1 MKRFVAILL
10 LLSMVLSCLL
20 LAGCEQK
27 KSTLWDNDEERFDEL
42 RRVCNLTTVKFTIH
56 KNVISSVVRSTFF
69 DLFDLPVDWF
79 DYQFTVEYDAQV
91 EVGVKIQSIDVT
103 PPATEN
109 GMYLVTVVLEK
120 PSILSTSVVPESV
133 NEESVVAYNANTHV
147 VADGKVSLELLSE
160 ALRLAQE
167 DLVQYVSEK
176 ELNFSTAVKN
186 AKTMIEAFV
195 AHIGEQNGRDYR
207 VTYTYSES

>member
-120 PSILSTSVVPESV
+120 PLTEVHK
-133 NEESVVAYNANTHV
+133 NQ
-147 VADGKVSLELLSE
+147 
-160 ALRLAQE
+160 LRE
-167 DLVQYVSEK
+167 
-176 ELNFSTAVKN
+176 KN
-186 AKTMIEAFV
+186 AEKVFPVQKIVVILRAITKE
-195 AHIGEQNGRDYR
+195 
-207 VTYTYSES
+207 